1 MKGKTAQELL
11 LEGLKLDKLIN
22 DFKFNEHILNAVIRR
37 ESADKSLS
45 RRTIVDS
52 GYSMLAISAYEG
64 YSYLI
69 RAYMILNSDFL
80 SAEQSQKLKD
90 ALTILET
97 LRQQNLDLYS
107 LNTAAYDTYKAS
119 QKSKVLAQLETTGEV
134 YMRGG
139 FTSLGAVY
147 DASSHHAI
155 LRYTKAGSTYARTE
169 FNEGSGV
176 EKLKQLGKSRY
187 GWGVNRRRISL
198 DNLVEAIG
206 VDVNTLFS
214 NTSAGTK
221 ITTLLE
227 PRGEDDTEQSLITT
241 LQIIGNCNTRS
252 IRSLL
257 RHVLGVKMLGELYE
271 LVTTPLPEIEE
282 QLAEKYEVI
291 RVELQTIGKLEQFY
305 SERQQVQTKPAMARQ
320 ANMYNA
326 NTSEERLKQLR
337 DTVIMQAE
345 YILQRPFEE
354 NDALNNFKKMLLE
367 SFTATTIGSIAT
379 HLSSLPYLNPES
391 LPKVAFIL
399 AENLISNGVIHIS
412 NDKSQQNSL
421 MVSATLTK
429 LALDRFISEGIYKV
443 DAASNVPGNELG
455 IDIGISMAAYSL
467 IQDQLGREFG
477 GCIIDHNQA
486 EFVDTVKSMFISLL
500 EPYVIVAAVTR
511 IIRKELSNTITASL
525 QDYRLEVLL
534 SNSKQILEATRTTL
548 ANNNI
553 LKPRLKSN
561 LDKPVTKT
569 TPNKI
574 KIDKH
579 ERNLGSLFV
588 KQEIEKINK
597 KLNESFQVT
606 PQFLADAMKFAIEH
620 NIIVLCD
627 KLLARKVDI
636 NTQDKFG
643 QTLLMNAAQVGNVI
657 LLQELLVSGANPTLR
672 NKAGE
677 SALMLAAEAGHSDIV
692 MKLLE
697 YSTPELLKDQL
708 RATNKDNKNALML
721 ATEAGHNEI
730 AFKLLELDN
739 DLRVYDAAYSLMQAQ
754 KTRISDDLTNRYN
767 EDRFVDEIKSM
778 LVSLMGP
785 YIDEDMLKAVQSELN
800 GTITAT
806 LNNYTLKEL
815 LINSK
820 QIIEAT
826 KTKLNDKLKPDK
838 GSSSRALYIKLK
850 TGIINKA
857 LTRELGVTQ
866 QFLTDAMR
874 FAIEQNDGV
883 LCDSL
888 LVRKVDVNTQD
899 RFGQTYLM
907 NAVLADDDGLVE
919 NLLALG
925 ANLLL
930 KNKAGRNAIML
941 AIEAGYINIAV
952 NMLAYNPALLG
963 DLLFATN
970 QDGKTVLHL
979 FYEQNKTAVESVYEK
994 VRELLSDKNVQYS
1007 QRFITDFT
1015 KFSIEKNKQLS
1026 RNKHLCYILVE
1037 IRKVDINTQDRFGQT
1052 FLMNAAQLG
1061 NVELFNSLLENGA
1074 NPLLKNDAGKNAFML
1089 AIEASNALK
1098 EDSSEIVIKLME
1110 HFTPA
1115 LFQEQLR
1122 EKFNDGNTVLHF
1134 AIEQGGIDIIFNWAV
1149 TENRLDVLKVILG
1162 SAKDS
1167 PGLLSKMLK
1176 TRYAI
1181 NDCAFYCTF
1190 LHQAVIRGRNDVV
1203 EIILDS
1209 LADSKELL
1217 DDVINEKASNNKG
1230 SFQLAAETN
1239 PQIALT
1245 FLKYGATPLLSMI
1258 VNPNISAE
1266 LKREL
1271 ELRHMASYPPRTGR
1285 TIFEGLPCVIK
1296 MMFPLVIL
1304 PIGRD
1309 YEHGLR

>member
-1 MKGKTAQELL
+1 MKGKTEQELL
-11 LEGLKLDKLIN
+11 LEGLELDKLIN

-45 RRTIVDS
+45 RLTLVNS
-52 GYSMLAISAYEG
+52 GYGMLVINAYEG
-64 YSYLI
+64 YSFLI

-80 SAEQSQKLKD
+80 SAEQSQKLKG

-97 LRQQNLDLYS
+97 LRQQSLDLYS
-107 LNTAAYDTYKAS
+107 LNTASYSTYKAS

-139 FTSLGAVY
+139 FLSLGADY
-147 DASSHHAI
+147 DASSHHVI
-155 LRYTKAGSTYARTE
+155 LRYTKAGYTYTRTE

-187 GWGVNRRRISL
+187 GWGVNRRRISPA
-198 DNLVEAIG
+198 NLVRAIG
-206 VDVNTLFS
+206 VDVDTLFS
-214 NTSAGTK
+214 NTTADAK
-221 ITTLLE
+221 ITILFE
-227 PRGEDDTEQSLITT
+227 PRDEDDNEQSFITT
-241 LQIIGNCNTRS
+241 LQIISNCNTRS

-271 LVTTPLPEIEE
+271 FVTTPLPEIQE

-291 RVELQTIGKLEQFY
+291 RVELQTIGMLGQFY
-305 SERQQVQTKPAMARQ
+305 SERQQVQTKPAMLQ
-320 ANMYNA
+320 QTTVYNA
-326 NTSEERLKQLR
+326 STAADRFEPLL
-337 DTVIMQAE
+337 DAIIMQAE
-345 YILQRPFEE
+345 HILQKSFEK
-354 NDALNNFKKMLLE
+354 NNALNNFKKMLLE
-367 SFTATTIGSIAT
+367 SFTAPTIDKMAA
-379 HLSSLPYLNPES
+379 HLSSWPYLNPES

-399 AENLISNGVIHIS
+399 AENLISHGVIHIS

-443 DAASNVPGNELG
+443 DDASSVPGNELG
-455 IDIGISMAAYSL
+455 IDVVISKAADSL
-467 IQDQLGREFG
+467 IREQQDREFG
-477 GCIIDHNQA
+477 GCTINHNYA
-486 EFVDTVKSMFISLL
+486 EFVYTVKSMFISLL
-500 EPYVIVAAVTR
+500 EPYVIYADVIKV
-511 IIRKELSNTITASL
+511 IKKELGNTITASL
-525 QDYRLEVLL
+525 QYYKLEVLL
-534 SNSKQILEATRTTL
+534 SKSKQILEATQTKL
-548 ANNNI
+548 ANNII

-561 LDKPVTKT
+561 LYKPVTKT
-569 TPNKI
+569 APNKI

-588 KQEIEKINK
+588 KKKVEEINK
-597 KLNESFQVT
+597 KLNESPQVT
-606 PQFLADAMKFAIEH
+606 PECLAGDMKFAIEH
-620 NIIVLCD
+620 NIVVLSA
-627 KLLARKVDI
+627 KLLASKVDI
-636 NTQDKFG
+636 NIQDKFG

-677 SALMLAAEAGHSDIV
+677 TALMLAAEAGHSDVV

-697 YSTPELLKDQL
+697 YPTLELLKDQL

-739 DLRVYDAAYSLMQAQ
+739 NLRIYDTAYSLIQGQ
-754 KTRISDDLTNRYN
+754 KTRISDDLANRCN
-767 EDRFVDEIKSM
+767 EHRFVDAIKSM

-785 YIDEDMLKAVQSELN
+785 YVDEDMLKAVQSELN
-800 GTITAT
+800 DTIIAT

-815 LINSK
+815 LSK
-820 QIIEAT
+820 SIEIIETT

-850 TGIINKA
+850 TSIINKA

-883 LCDSL
+883 LCYSL
-888 LVRKVDVNTQD
+888 LVRKVEVNTQD

-907 NAVLADDDGLVE
+907 NAAMADDAGLVE

-930 KNKAGRNAIML
+930 KNKAGKNAIML
-941 AIEAGYINIAV
+941 AIEAGNSNIAV
-952 NMLAYNPALLG
+952 KMLAYNPALLE
-963 DLLFATN
+963 DLLFAKN
-970 QDGKTVLHL
+970 QNGKTVLQL
-979 FYEQNKTAVESVYEK
+979 FYEQNETAIESVYEK
-994 VRELLSDKNVQYS
+994 VRKLLSDKNVQYS

-1015 KFSIEKNKQLS
+1015 KFSIEKNKQRS
-1026 RNKHLCYILVE
+1026 RNKHLCYVLVE

-1061 NVELFNSLLENGA
+1061 DVESFNRLLEKDA
-1074 NPLLKNDAGKNAFML
+1074 NPLLKNEAGKNVFIL
-1089 AIEASNALK
+1089 AIEASNASI
-1098 EDSSEIVIKLME
+1098 DGSSEILIKLMV

-1122 EKFNDGNTVLHF
+1122 EKDKDGNTVLHF

-1149 TENRLDVLKVILG
+1149 TENRLDVLKVILA

-1176 TRYAI
+1176 TRYAMK
-1181 NDCAFYCTF
+1181 DCAFHYTF

-1217 DDVINEKASNNKG
+1217 DDVINEKARNNQ
-1230 SFQLAAETN
+1230 SAFQLAAETN
-1239 PQIALT
+1239 PQIALI

-1258 VNPNISAE
+1258 MNPNILAD

-1271 ELRHMASYPPRTGR
+1271 ELRHMASCPPRTGK
-1285 TIFEGLPCVIK
+1285 TIFEGLPYFIK
-1296 MMFPLVIL
+1296 MMFPLVIF

-1309 YEHGLR
+1309 YEHER